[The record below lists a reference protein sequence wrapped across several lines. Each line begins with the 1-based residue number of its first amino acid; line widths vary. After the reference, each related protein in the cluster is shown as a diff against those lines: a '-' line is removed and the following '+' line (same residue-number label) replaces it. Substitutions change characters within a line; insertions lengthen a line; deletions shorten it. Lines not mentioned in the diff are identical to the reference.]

1 MEVEMENYKKKNDI
15 IKLKEKI
22 GSTYYQLK
30 QIITHKRPRLQ
41 KVRNII
47 TLKEMIEPA
56 NKLMTEML
64 RDKHLNL
71 TKKNLSI

>member
-1 MEVEMENYKKKNDI
+1 MEVEMENHQQRNGI

-30 QIITHKRPRLQ
+30 QIIIHKRPRLQ
-41 KVRNII
+41 KLHNIVS
-47 TLKEMIEPA
+47 LKEMMDLA

-64 RDKHLNL
+64 RDKYLNL
-71 TKKNLSI
+71 TKRNLSI

>member
-1 MEVEMENYKKKNDI
+1 MEVEMENHQQRNDI
-15 IKLKEKI
+15 IKLKKNWKHILSVE
-22 GSTYYQLK
+22 T
-30 QIITHKRPRLQ
+30 IIHKRPRLQ
-41 KVRNII
+41 KLHNII
-47 TLKEMIEPA
+47 TLKEMMELA